1 MKLLQTGTG
10 SRFRKYYILHA
21 SHMAGNKSW
30 KRCPLHVFFLVSNDR
45 HSHRHLILD
54 DQTIVTKSYIYYHP
68 RLVLWA
74 LEKCLAAAILA
85 ASGAEGILV
94 EAMNSLPFAL
104 ALKQQVNGGKTAEYQ
119 LVFLPL
125 LILL

>member
-1 MKLLQTGTG
+1 MTLLQTGTG
-10 SRFRKYYILHA
+10 SRFRKYHILHA

-30 KRCPLHVFFLVSNDR
+30 KRCPLHVFFLVSTDS

-54 DQTIVTKSYIYYHP
+54 VTKSYIYYHP

-104 ALKQQVNGGKTAEYQ
+104 ALKQQVNDGKTAEYQ